1 MTESNNPRT
10 SPLLV
15 ALRILLVL
23 ALSALTIYCL
33 LMLRVGILTLTSLAL
48 SGQTGVTPRYQARF
62 IDIVST
68 LLLGI
73 AAMAFIIFLEHWFR
87 TGERKGLLVPRFIRA
102 TGILILLLC
111 VSHAATW
118 IARGAGVDLGL
129 AAAGVELVVGL
140 ALVLVPRFLRARTAR
155 SASASRAG

>member
-1 MTESNNPRT
+1 MKAQGSERT
-10 SPLLV
+10 PPLLV
-15 ALRILLVL
+15 ALRLLLGLVS
-23 ALSALTIYCL
+23 SALTIYCL
-33 LMLRVGILTLTSLAL
+33 FMLRSGILALTSLAL

-73 AAMAFIIFLEHWFR
+73 GAIAFIIFLEHWFR
-87 TGERKGLLVPRFIRA
+87 TGEHKGLLAPRFIRA

-111 VSHAATW
+111 VSHATTW
-118 IARGAGVDLGL
+118 IATGGGVNLGL

-140 ALVLVPRFLRARTAR
+140 ALVLVPRFLRARKAR
-155 SASASRAG
+155 SASASRAR